1 MDLTNEELK
10 ATKRTNG
17 TDTKIVLDYK
27 GIEEK
32 IAEIEQW
39 KSTKMREE
47 DAEQYEY
54 LRGKLKVL
62 EAIKEGDLSKI

>member
-10 ATKRTNG
+10 ATRKTNG

-32 IAEIEQW
+32 IRDTERFL
-39 KSTKMREE
+39 STKLRDE

-54 LRGKLKVL
+54 LRGKLNVL
-62 EAIKEGDLSKI
+62 NAIKEGDLSKI

>member
-1 MDLTNEELK
+1 MELTNEELK
-10 ATKRTNG
+10 ATRKLNG
-17 TDTKIVLDYK
+17 SDTKIVIDK
-27 GIEEK
+27 KAIEEK
-32 IAEIEQW
+32 IVEIEKW

>member
-10 ATKRTNG
+10 ATKQHNR
-17 TDTKIVLDYK
+17 TDTKIVIDK
-27 GIEEK
+27 KAIEEK
-32 IAEIEQW
+32 IVEIEKW

-62 EAIKEGDLSKI
+62 EAIKEGYLSKI

>member
-1 MDLTNEELK
+1 MGLTNEELK
-10 ATKRTNG
+10 ATRKLNG
-17 TDTKIVLDYK
+17 SDTKIVIDK
-27 GIEEK
+27 KAIEEK
-32 IAEIEQW
+32 IVEIETW

>member
-1 MDLTNEELK
+1 MDLTNDELK
-10 ATKRTNG
+10 ATRRING

-32 IAEIEQW
+32 IRDTERFL
-39 KSTKMREE
+39 STKLRDE

-54 LRGKLKVL
+54 LRGKLSVL
-62 EAIKEGDLSKI
+62 NAIKEGDLSKI